1 MEGGFGRRK
10 EGPALTGSLV
20 GARTVMPAFA
30 VFQGGDST
38 TGGRK
43 RTKGLAVDILQNRVH
58 RLKLK
63 YG

>member
-1 MEGGFGRRK
+1 
-10 EGPALTGSLV
+10 
-20 GARTVMPAFA
+20 MPAFA

-38 TGGRK
+38 TGGR
-43 RTKGLAVDILQNRVH
+43 KGLAVDILQNRVH